1 MKLLSIIIPV
11 YNVERYVERCIRSL
25 ETQDLDQ
32 DSYEIICINDGS
44 PDRSREIIIRL
55 SGEFGNIRLIDQENR
70 GVSVA
75 RNAGITNASGKYLLF
90 IDPDDF
96 VLENRLGVLLKQALS
111 SSAQMVV
118 PGYIYLDHTG
128 KITGKKIFE
137 NYNNQIL
144 RGIEAYPVLRGKF
157 QKQKYPIEVMI
168 ADSSVGILFDA
179 GFFRE
184 NALYYVPGV
193 ILNEDCELLA
203 RIHSCVESCLILTTE
218 FYCVMER
225 EGSATRS
232 TYRSSDKV
240 IRGYVLAAESLN
252 IFKSGH
258 SLSEE
263 QRLFLNGPVVQFV
276 ILTLSAAVKTGS
288 LKRLNEVIG
297 LLKNSGLSKLQVVG
311 CQRYHRIC
319 GMTYNLSPHL
329 GAVVIMLYLKAIHI
343 FKVKLKL
350 SFNS

>member
-1 MKLLSIIIPV
+1 MKLLSVIIPV
-11 YNVERYVERCIRSL
+11 YNVERYVERCIRRL
-25 ETQDLDQ
+25 ETQDMDQ
-32 DSYEIICINDGS
+32 ASYEIICINDGS
-44 PDRSREIIIRL
+44 PDGSREIIIRL
-55 SGEFGNIRLIDQENR
+55 SDEFGNIRLIDQENG
-70 GVSVA
+70 GVSIA
-75 RNAGITNASGKYLLF
+75 RNTGIKNAAGKYLLF

-96 VLENRLGVLLKQALS
+96 VLDNTLGEIMKNALS
-111 SSAQMVV
+111 CNAQMIV
-118 PGYIYLDHTG
+118 PGYNYFDHAG
-128 KITGKKIFE
+128 KIIGKKIFE
-137 NYNNQIL
+137 NYENQIL

-179 GFFRE
+179 GLFRE
-184 NALYYVPGV
+184 NSFYYVPGV
-193 ILNEDCELLA
+193 ILNQDCELLA

-297 LLKNSGLSKLQVVG
+297 LLKNSGLSKLQVKG
-311 CQRYHRIC
+311 CQHYHWIC
-319 GMTYNLSPHL
+319 GMAYNLSPHL

-343 FKVKLKL
+343 FKVRLKL
-350 SFNS
+350 GLRA